1 MYRPEPLPQPTPA
14 PWPRWAHILAVL
26 SLTLAGI
33 LTGLYLE

>member
-1 MYRPEPLPQPTPA
+1 MAPYRST

-26 SLTLAGI
+26 TITLAGI

>member
-1 MYRPEPLPQPTPA
+1 MAPYLSN

-26 SLTLAGI
+26 TITLAGI